1 MDDMFLMKHYLRKV
15 NVSHYV
21 RNQFMVCFVT
31 PIARLYAKYRFP
43 FFGVS
48 EHNTFHVM
56 SQQMHNSCAI
66 QLSCSGT

>member
-1 MDDMFLMKHYLRKV
+1 MICFFMKHYLRKV

-21 RNQFMVCFVT
+21 NNQFMVCFGT
-31 PIARLYAKYRFP
+31 PTTGLYAKYKVP
-43 FFGVS
+43 FYGVS

-56 SQQMHNSCAI
+56 SQQMQNACAI